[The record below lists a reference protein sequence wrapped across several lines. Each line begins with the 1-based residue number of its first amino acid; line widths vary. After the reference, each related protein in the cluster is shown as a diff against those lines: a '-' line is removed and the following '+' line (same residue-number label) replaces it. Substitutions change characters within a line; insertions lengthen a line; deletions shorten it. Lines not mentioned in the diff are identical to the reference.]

1 MRHLSWRVHNHPK
14 KTSFTTRCGAT
25 VSAPLRQITYICLD
39 GFSRRS
45 RNSASYKTY
54 FTWAIRLASFPCLLV
69 SLVGVVFDGVGE
81 VGSATA
87 PFSEGFAFGEVLR
100 LSGRTVFISLSYAMR
115 AVTGYSAPQTQ
126 GKEHETKNHQRKMFC
141 FHLKPDNAYY
151 VNALG
156 AGLFF
161 KSL

>member
-1 MRHLSWRVHNHPK
+1 M
-14 KTSFTTRCGAT
+14 
-25 VSAPLRQITYICLD
+25 
-39 GFSRRS
+39 
-45 RNSASYKTY
+45 
-54 FTWAIRLASFPCLLV
+54 LV

-126 GKEHETKNHQRKMFC
+126 GNAHETKNHQRKMFC

-156 AGLFF
+156 AGLVYNLC
-161 KSL
+161 KN